1 MDWQLPSMKETGL
14 GWLVTSGMD
23 RQVKVVIQLPCLVGN
38 NLMSCAQVWDLCLPP
53 GVSIPANASDRDATL
68 LNKKMGPRSFRTL
81 HTPFPV
87 RNVCWRPGYD
97 CEVAVRVEVTTFSVD
112 LVLFYLFFTDCF

>member
-1 MDWQLPSMKETGL
+1 MRETGL

-23 RQVKVVIQLPCLVGN
+23 RRVKVGPCHVGELWFN
-38 NLMSCAQVWDLCLPP
+38 RIGQIWDLCLPL
-53 GVSIPANASDRDATL
+53 GTSIPANSSDRDALL

-97 CEVAVRVEVTTFSVD
+97 CEVAVRISTIDLIGTFQLSV
-112 LVLFYLFFTDCF
+112 FFIWV